1 MPAGP
6 AAAASQAQ
14 AGRAVRGAWLA
25 ASLVGMALRTAR
37 RHLGTAHG
45 LQTTHPGLRPHRRFL
60 LLPRPAV
67 GAAAAAAV
75 AVAAGSSIVSS
86 SSSSSPFPPL
96 PLAAHPAVSL
106 RAVFSTG
113 GRGWLLLPVGA
124 TAQCEGEGACV
135 KLGCCCLV
143 TAVGVLAAAVTALGR
158 ALAQQLQVRF
168 LAFYLVLG
176 LVGQPGSP
184 LQHPQQQAPR

>member
-37 RHLGTAHG
+37 RHLGTA
-45 LQTTHPGLRPHRRFL
+45 RF

-67 GAAAAAAV
+67 GATAAAAV

-86 SSSSSPFPPL
+86 SSYPFPPL

-113 GRGWLLLPVGA
+113 GREWLLLPVGA

-135 KLGCCCLV
+135 K
-143 TAVGVLAAAVTALGR
+143 
-158 ALAQQLQVRF
+158 
-168 LAFYLVLG
+168 
-176 LVGQPGSP
+176 
-184 LQHPQQQAPR
+184 